1 MSHFLLCFKCTVNQ
15 LTRKAMKLM
24 DKKIVIS
31 FQFFVGCLPYFVQ
44 SRRKKGV
51 KVLSLKQP
59 SLLQVVTYVKI
70 QQNKPSARLTDQLHK
85 YITLSAKIRQI
96 ESKWFDFLS
105 HATIVGKST
114 IQCTCHRVSSLYLKI
129 YLQTL
134 SFHVNRYYRSAVTC
148 LF

>member
-1 MSHFLLCFKCTVNQ
+1 M
-15 LTRKAMKLM
+15 
-24 DKKIVIS
+24 
-31 FQFFVGCLPYFVQ
+31 
-44 SRRKKGV
+44 
-51 KVLSLKQP
+51 LSLKQP

-148 LF
+148 LFWVHISQWSYMCMWSCWVFLYWKQRTKEYVKHS